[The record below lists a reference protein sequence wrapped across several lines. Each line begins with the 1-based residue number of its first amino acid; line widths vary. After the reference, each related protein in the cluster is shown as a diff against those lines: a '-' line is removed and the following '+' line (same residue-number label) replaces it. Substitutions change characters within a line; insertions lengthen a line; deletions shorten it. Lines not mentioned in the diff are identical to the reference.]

1 MNDMTAAL
9 ADATHATDEP
19 ITDFADALDFVGTLP
34 LFRDQEEWDLEGTP
48 FRRTLRPQTFRH
60 VDFRSPLRADEVTT
74 YKSLAANRILQTA
87 YESEFVLLPRAPA
100 DSFATDFALF
110 YAPRTQAA
118 FEIVRRQLEET
129 VFSFLDEAVD
139 LSGRWRKADLKAYLE
154 AYVAREEKAEGN
166 DAMAAIE
173 GSHDPRHAGKTF
185 LIQLASDFLL
195 ESSPMARTTIG
206 NYGPI
211 QSEIFKVL
219 IDEYGYG
226 VHSAKHSTLYEQ
238 TLASVGLSSSA
249 HAHWQFYLSGS
260 LMLNNYFN
268 YICRNPRN
276 FFRYLGALFQTETGF
291 VRTTREWSQGLAR
304 VFGDE
309 IKLEYF
315 AEHAHIDMHHS
326 RMALEE
332 VVLPA
337 VDAFGESI
345 IPDILRGFE
354 EASLLAGL
362 AERDFCSQVAWM
374 DAAQTCKDLAP
385 GVLASIEARPPAER
399 PPLAPI
405 DEPHGELSV
414 MHVHDG
420 DELCWIR
427 EGVMHFWIGH
437 DRYTRLEAGEGTVI
451 RAQRLHGAI
460 IDSERCLYEIH
471 SIGDHRAWS

>member
-1 MNDMTAAL
+1 MNEMITTL
-9 ADATHATDEP
+9 APSASLDEAS
-19 ITDFADALDFVGTLP
+19 IGGFADALAVVRDLP
-34 LFRDQEEWDLEGTP
+34 LFADQEEWDLEGTP
-48 FRRTLRPQTFRH
+48 FRRTLRPQTFAH
-60 VDFRSPLRADEVTT
+60 VDFATPLGAHEPTT
-74 YKSLAANRILQTA
+74 YKSLVANRILQTA
-87 YESEFVLLPRAPA
+87 YEAEFVLLPRTPDAH
-100 DSFATDFALF
+100 FAADFALF

-118 FEIVRRQLEET
+118 LDIVRRRLEET
-129 VFSFLDEAVD
+129 VFSFLDDEID
-139 LSGRWRKADLKAYLE
+139 LSGRWRRSDAKAYLE
-154 AYVAREEKAEGN
+154 AYVTQEETAQGN
-166 DAMAAIE
+166 AAMAAIE
-173 GSHDPRHAGKTF
+173 ASPDPRHAAKTF

-226 VHSAKHSTLYEQ
+226 VHSAKHSTLYEE
-238 TLASVGLSSSA
+238 TLSSVGLSPAA
-249 HAHWQFYLSGS
+249 HTHWQFYLSGS
-260 LMLNNYFN
+260 LMMNNYFN
-268 YICRNPRN
+268 YVCRNPRH
-276 FFRYLGALFQTETGF
+276 FFRYLGALFQAETGF
-291 VRTTREWSQGLAR
+291 IRATREWSQGLGR

-309 IKLEYF
+309 IALGYF

-326 RMALEE
+326 RMALEN

-337 VDAFGESI
+337 IDAFGEGV

-354 EASLLAGL
+354 EAKLLAEL
-362 AERDFCSQVAWM
+362 AERDFCAQVGWM
-374 DAAQTCKDLAP
+374 DAAAPCKRLAP
-385 GVLASIEARPPAER
+385 GILANIEARPAAER

-405 DEPHGELSV
+405 DEPRGELSV

-471 SIGDHRAWS
+471 SIGDHRAWL